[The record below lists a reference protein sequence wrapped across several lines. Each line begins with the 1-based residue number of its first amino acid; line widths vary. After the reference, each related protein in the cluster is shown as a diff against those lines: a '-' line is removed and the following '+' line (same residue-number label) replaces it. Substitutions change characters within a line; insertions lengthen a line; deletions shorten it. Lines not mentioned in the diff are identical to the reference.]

1 MKQGLLLILIT
12 VLILTG
18 CSSSRQNRT
27 AYEGDFAEKGSDT
40 DITRI
45 AHTYAN
51 TDAGEKNKI
60 ELQYA
65 AIYSNIFS
73 DESEKATRVVGKIE
87 GVPVTAKEFELEA
100 LRVQAVGSEDVYS
113 DAWNR
118 LEIYISV
125 QQLAEKY
132 EISVDEDAMKQTN
145 QNRQWIEEEK
155 NGPAT
160 KYIYDLSKAYSMTE
174 DEFWNLQFE
183 LMKRQVLT
191 SRVKQY
197 LKEHNLPEMNNVYIL
212 SEITDEKYIEKTK
225 GMKWDSKEEN

>member
-1 MKQGLLLILIT
+1 MKQGLLFILIT

-18 CSSSRQNRT
+18 CASSRQNRT
-27 AYEGDFAEKGSDT
+27 TYKGDFAEKGSDT

-45 AHTYAN
+45 VHTYAN
-51 TDAGEKNKI
+51 TDTGEKNKI

-65 AIYSNIFS
+65 AIYSNVFS

-113 DAWNR
+113 DAWSR
-118 LEIYISV
+118 LEIYIYV

-155 NGPAT
+155 SGPAT
-160 KYIYDLSKAYSMTE
+160 KYIHDLSKAYRMTE

-197 LKEHNLPEMNNVYIL
+197 LKEHNLPEINNVYIL
-212 SEITDEKYIEKTK
+212 SEITDEEYIEKTK
-225 GMKWDSKEEN
+225 GMKWEPKEEN